1 MSNSARRMFLP
12 VWLFNGEAGVAV
24 GRACHTGV
32 AGARGAGSSVCGAFP
47 GASAPA
53 GLPHLAQNCAWIS
66 LGAPHWVQ
74 KRVLGASADRASTGA
89 PHVVQ
94 KRGRPS
100 SEDPHFAQTV
110 AIGRPH
116 RTRRNC
122 NRRYRASRV
131 SATEP
136 ETKRYRERLSAIS
149 GAPLRCR
156 SSLSFSGPLR
166 FRRSR

>member
-1 MSNSARRMFLP
+1 MFLP
-12 VWLFNGEAGVAV
+12 VWLFNGEGGGAV
-24 GRACHTGV
+24 GRACHPGL
-32 AGARGAGSSVCGAFP
+32 AGAKGAGPSGCGAFA
-47 GASAPA
+47 GASAPT

-74 KRVLGASADRASTGA
+74 KRGLSSSGDRASTGA

-110 AIGRPH
+110 AIGRPQ
-116 RTRRNC
+116 RMRRNC

-131 SATEP
+131 SATQP
-136 ETKRYRERLSAIS
+136 QTKRYRERLGAIS
-149 GAPLRCR
+149 EI
-156 SSLSFSGPLR
+156 
-166 FRRSR
+166 